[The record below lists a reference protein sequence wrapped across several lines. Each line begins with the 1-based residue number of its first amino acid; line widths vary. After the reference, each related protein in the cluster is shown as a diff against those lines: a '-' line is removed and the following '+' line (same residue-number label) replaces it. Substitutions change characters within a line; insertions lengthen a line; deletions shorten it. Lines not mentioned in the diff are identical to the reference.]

1 MIAKFYKQEV
11 HLHRFSW
18 RRCGWTAYWWQP
30 ALMGIDQILDA
41 FKTYFF
47 PQRILV
53 FAFYNLTALMSR
65 STLIFTIVF
74 FLVNVSLLVFVLVIW
89 SLLITLIDDWL
100 SEMPKVAL
108 LCPGIKSKSYTG
120 EWVAELVSKLQCCPL
135 HNNPIET
142 LFTNSDHFAMGY
154 NFEEFMQGL
163 VYICLVVQCASYVW
177 CCIICII
184 CIICILICCFDFL
197 LFVCLPLGP
206 HCRLDLVMMWQWE
219 NLKILNFNCFVKT
232 VPSNLNED

>member
-1 MIAKFYKQEV
+1 
-11 HLHRFSW
+11 
-18 RRCGWTAYWWQP
+18 
-30 ALMGIDQILDA
+30 MGIDQILDA

-53 FAFYNLTALMSR
+53 FAFYNLTASMSR

-89 SLLITLIDDWL
+89 SLPITFIDCRKCQKSL
-100 SEMPKVAL
+100 CCAL
-108 LCPGIKSKSYTG
+108 ESKGKSYTG

-177 CCIICII
+177 CCIIR
-184 CIICILICCFDFL
+184 IICILICCFDFL

-232 VPSNLNED
+232 VPSNLNEDLLLRWA